1 MEFSRQEH
9 WSGLS
14 FPSPR
19 VLPHPGIEP
28 GCPTLTVD
36 ALFSEPPEKPIRN
49 QNGEQ
54 LRFLPER
61 AQTFTSATKAGVR
74 ETTTAIAEMM
84 ICLFW
89 PEGLCH

>member
-9 WSGLS
+9 WSGSS

-36 ALFSEPPEKPIRN
+36 ALFSEPPGKPIRN

-61 AQTFTSATKAGVR
+61 AQTFTSANKAGVR
-74 ETTTAIAEMM
+74 EIMTAIR
-84 ICLFW
+84 
-89 PEGLCH
+89 

>member
-1 MEFSRQEH
+1 MQEH

-28 GCPTLTVD
+28 GCPALPAD
-36 ALFSEPPEKPIRN
+36 ALFSEPPGKPIRN

-54 LRFLPER
+54 LRFLPE
-61 AQTFTSATKAGVR
+61 TFRSANKAGVR
-74 ETTTAIAEMM
+74 EIMTAI
-84 ICLFW
+84 C
-89 PEGLCH
+89 